1 MAHDFLNKRQ
11 KRAAAFDGFA
21 PAGFES
27 KNKPV
32 WQAAKPVS
40 IRIKRLASFQST
52 TTGAPTLTL
61 E

>member
-1 MAHDFLNKRQ
+1 MIFSINGKIGPPLSTVLR
-11 KRAAAFDGFA
+11 RL
-21 PAGFES
+21 AGFES

-32 WQAAKPVS
+32 WQGAKPVS
-40 IRIKRLASFQST
+40 TRFERLASGQTT